1 MQAYLVDP
9 KSADMR
15 SKQAIA
21 TTQSHEVAHMWL
33 VAYYPAAVHICLK
46 ATLQVRQYHDD
57 GVVGQPVPE
66 RR

>member
-33 VAYYPAAVHICLK
+33 VVYYPVAGRLEFTT
-46 ATLQVRQYHDD
+46 TLQVRQHHDD
-57 GVVGQPVPE
+57 GVVG
-66 RR
+66 